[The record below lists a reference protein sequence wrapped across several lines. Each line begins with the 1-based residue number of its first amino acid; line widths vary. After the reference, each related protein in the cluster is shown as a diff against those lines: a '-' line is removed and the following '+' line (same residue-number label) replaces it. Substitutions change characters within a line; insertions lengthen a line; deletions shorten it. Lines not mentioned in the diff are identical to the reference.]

1 MNGGGLDPFVGYVG
15 GTLSRIR
22 KEVRCGKAHLDGAAA
37 GHDGALALPLA
48 HGQTDAD
55 IYKNSNTRR
64 EKYLYA
70 IVKKMQSLGAQAKS
84 GDTRESGKAWV
95 ELYMC
100 R

>member
-1 MNGGGLDPFVGYVG
+1 MAPPP
-15 GTLSRIR
+15 GTT
-22 KEVRCGKAHLDGAAA
+22 
-37 GHDGALALPLA
+37 ALWRFPLRT
-48 HGQTDAD
+48 GRPTR

-70 IVKKMQSLGAQAKS
+70 IFKKMQSLGAQAKS